1 MWVYFSLPLLLLCL
15 RATRVYGD
23 SVSVGAKNGT
33 IHLSSDGTRP
43 AHLVIDH
50 GHDINGFTTFHIVEA
65 SGNTS
70 AFSITHSESRALLDN
85 LQVSCTYL
93 PSVH

>member
-1 MWVYFSLPLLLLCL
+1 MWAHLSLSLLLLCF
-15 RATRVYGD
+15 RATSVYGG
-23 SVSVGAKNGT
+23 SISARAKNGT
-33 IHLSSDGTRP
+33 IHLRSDGTHP
-43 AHLVIDH
+43 AYLVIDH
-50 GHDINGFTTFHIVEA
+50 GHDINGFTTFHVVEA

-70 AFSITHSESRALLDN
+70 AFSIAHSESRALLDN